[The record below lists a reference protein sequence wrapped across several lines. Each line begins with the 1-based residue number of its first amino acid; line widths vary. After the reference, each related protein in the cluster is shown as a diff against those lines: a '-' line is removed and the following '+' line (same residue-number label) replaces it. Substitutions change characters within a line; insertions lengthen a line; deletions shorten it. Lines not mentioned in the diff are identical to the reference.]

1 MNQQLT
7 IDLVEKHAIACKE
20 QLSVE
25 NCDPNL
31 KFYDQQKGTNADQSC
46 EIDLKIIL

>member
-7 IDLVEKHAIACKE
+7 IELVEKHTIACKE

-25 NCDPNL
+25 NCDTNI
-31 KFYDQQKGTNADQSC
+31 KFYDQQKGNTLDIIISC
-46 EIDLKIIL
+46 QI